1 VEELVQNAQKSF
13 VCLASLLGALLCF
26 SDTALAQ
33 NGTLTLTANPTQLTF
48 SAGAGTISPQSIL
61 ITSSAGATN
70 VAVSAT
76 SANSWL
82 QVSPTSGTTPLQVTV
97 SVNPAL
103 SSLATDDGFI
113 NIVATGASLSVRVE
127 LDTLPGASPLSANPN
142 SLSFPFPVASTVPVS
157 KSVTFSSTNS
167 SLTSFTAT
175 ARTADG
181 GNWLTINP
189 VSGNI
194 SGGLQ
199 VTVNPTALPATPGPF
214 SGAVAIN
221 APGTNGISLPV
232 LVTLAGTPAIQL
244 GASQL
249 AFAWQVGT
257 NTPATQSFS
266 ITSSTGANVGFTAF
280 SKTASCGSWLV
291 ISPDSGATPSNITA
305 SINTAGLTSGTT
317 VQPCQGE
324 IDITA
329 STASNALVVVPVTLL
344 VSTNP
349 LLLVPATGPAFTYQ
363 LGTSI
368 QPAAQNVQIAS
379 SGTPLAFTVTTA
391 PTTTGGVD
399 FVTVTPT
406 TGTTPQSLAISVNS
420 TVLASLA
427 PGTYSDTV
435 TLTSAGAGNSPQSFV
450 VTLTVNS
457 NPLLTATAQAL
468 TFNYEIGKTAPTNQT
483 FNVMSTASPL
493 NFQVAVDTSNC
504 SGFLSATAVNGATG
518 LTYQEESQVVASVN
532 VAGLTKA
539 QVCNGHITLS
549 VPGSSTPALSIPV
562 TLNVSATALLDVST
576 NYIYIT
582 ALAGANTS
590 SQTVS
595 VTSTDSTVLP
605 FTATAATNPVGL
617 PWLSVAPNGGNTP
630 NNLSIGISPQTLGV
644 GGYDGTITV
653 TSDGL
658 PAQLIHVHL
667 QVVASNVSA
676 TPPNVSLTQSVGGAA
691 ATQTIQISG
700 VPAGTTIGT
709 LVTTFPAG
717 GTWLQASASGNT
729 VTVTAGGPNLL
740 LTAYSGVVTVIVPGA
755 GNSPL
760 YIPVNLAVN
769 TANTLAVSV
778 GTVNFGY
785 QIGSNVLQGP
795 ALVQVTAS
803 GGSVPITAAYTPTT
817 GGNIVT
823 VTPTTG
829 NTPVTLSIA
838 LNTSILP
845 TLGAGTYAGN
855 VVVSSPN
862 IPGGSTQ
869 MIKVNLTVTGPSA
882 PAVTSLVNGA
892 SFLPGAVSPGEL
904 ISIFGSNLGPSPGIN
919 FTPSDNT
926 VGTTLGDTTVTFNGV
941 AAPLIYAGPT
951 QINAIVPYEIG
962 NVPLG
967 ESINV
972 IVNHSGI
979 ISASFSV
986 AVTNTAP
993 GIFSANQTGIGQGAI
1008 LNSNESAN
1016 NTGNPAPRGS
1026 TVSIYATGEG
1036 LLIPPVPTGSM
1047 SGPSLP
1053 LPAPAANV
1061 SVTIGGAPAT
1071 ISYAGEAPTL
1081 VSGVIQVNVA
1091 IPADIN
1097 PGNQPV
1103 VLTIGNNSTK
1113 LQAITVAVQ

>member
-1 VEELVQNAQKSF
+1 MQNAQKSF
-13 VCLASLLGALLCF
+13 VCLGSLLGALLCF
-26 SDTALAQ
+26 SDTAIAQ
-33 NGTLTLTANPTQLTF
+33 NGTLTLAASPTQLTF
-48 SAGAGTISPQSIL
+48 SAQTSTITPQSIL
-61 ITSSAGATN
+61 ITSSAGATS
-70 VAVSAT
+70 VTVSAS

-82 QVSPTSGTTPLQVTV
+82 QVTPTSGTTPLQVTV

-103 SSLATDDGFI
+103 SALATDDGFI
-113 NIVATGASLSVRVE
+113 NIAATGASVSVRVE
-127 LDTLPGASPLSANPN
+127 LDTLPGTSPLSANPN
-142 SLSFPFPVASTVPVS
+142 SLSFQFPVNSTVPVS
-157 KSVTFSSTNS
+157 KSVTLSTATA

-175 ARTADG
+175 PRTADG
-181 GNWLTINP
+181 GNWLSVNP
-189 VSGNI
+189 TSGNI
-194 SGGLQ
+194 SGGLE
-199 VTVNPTALPATPGPF
+199 VSVNPSALPATPGPF
-214 SGAVAIN
+214 SGAIAIN
-221 APGTNGISLPV
+221 APGTNGISIPV
-232 LVTLAGTPAIQL
+232 LVTVAGTPAIQL
-244 GASQL
+244 GATQL
-249 AFAWQVGT
+249 AFAWQTGT
-257 NTPATQSFS
+257 NAPAAQSFA
-266 ITSSTGANVGFTAF
+266 ITSSTGANVAFTAF

-305 SINTAGLTSGTT
+305 SVNTAGLTTT
-317 VQPCQGE
+317 TTTEPCAGE

-329 STASNALVVVPVTLL
+329 AGASNPLVVLPVTLL
-344 VSTNP
+344 VSANP

-363 LGTSI
+363 LATSA
-368 QPAAQNVQIAS
+368 QPATQNVQITS
-379 SGTPLAFTVTTA
+379 SGTPLTFTVTTA

-420 TVLASLA
+420 TVLATLA
-427 PGTYSDTV
+427 PGSYSDTV
-435 TLTSAGAGNSPQSFV
+435 TLTSADAGNSPQSFV

-457 NPLLTATAQAL
+457 NPLLTATAQSL

-504 SGFLSATAVNGATG
+504 SGFLSATAISGATG
-518 LTYQEESQVVASVN
+518 LTYQDQSQVVASVD
-532 VAGLTKA
+532 VTGLKTA

-549 VPGSSTPALSIPV
+549 VPNSSTPALSIPV
-562 TLNVSATALLDVST
+562 TLNVSDKALLDVSS

-582 ALAGANTS
+582 ALAGANPS

-595 VTSTDSTVLP
+595 VTSTDSTVLS
-605 FTATAATNPVGL
+605 FTAIAATNPVGL
-617 PWLSVAPNGGNTP
+617 TWLSVAPNGGNTP
-630 NNLSIGISPQTLGV
+630 NTLLIGINPANLGV
-644 GGYDGTITV
+644 GGYDGTVTV

-658 PAQLIHVHL
+658 PAEVIHVHL

-676 TPPNVSLTQSVGGAA
+676 TPPNVSLSQSVGGTA
-691 ATQTIQISG
+691 ATQTIQING

-709 LVTTFPAG
+709 LTTTFPSG

-729 VTVTAGGPNLL
+729 VTVTAGGPTLFPNS
-740 LTAYSGVVTVIVPGA
+740 YSGVVTVIVPGA
-755 GNSPL
+755 GASPL
-760 YIPVNLAVN
+760 YIPVNLAV
-769 TANTLAVSV
+769 TAANTLAVSV
-778 GTVNFGY
+778 GTVSFGY

-803 GGSVPITAAYTPTT
+803 GGSVPITATYTPTT
-817 GGNIVT
+817 GGNFVT
-823 VTPTTG
+823 VTPASG

-838 LNTSILP
+838 LNTAILN
-845 TLGAGTYAGN
+845 TLGAGNYTGN
-855 VVVSSPN
+855 VVVTSPN

-869 MIKVNLTVTGPSA
+869 MIKVNLMITGPSA
-882 PAVTSLVNGA
+882 PAITSLVNAA
-892 SFLPGAVSPGEL
+892 SFLSGAVSPGEL
-904 ISIFGSNLGPSPGIN
+904 VSIFGSNLGPSTGIN
-919 FTPSDNT
+919 FTPTNNT

-941 AAPLIYAGPT
+941 AAPLIYVGPT

-972 IVNHSGI
+972 TVNHGGI
-979 ISASFSV
+979 ISATFMV
-986 AVTNTAP
+986 TVTNTAP

-1016 NTGNPAPRGS
+1016 NVGNPAPRGS

-1036 LLIPPVPTGSM
+1036 VLVPPAATGSM
-1047 SGPSLP
+1047 SGPTLP
-1053 LPAPAANV
+1053 LPVPAANV
-1061 SVTIGGAPAT
+1061 SVTIGGQNAT

-1081 VSGVIQVNVA
+1081 VSGVLQVNVA